1 MLPLTLISGF
11 LGAGKTSFLSHLINT
26 RKKNAGKLAVIV
38 NEFASLGIDGT
49 RLPDGDYEKWELNKG
64 SIFCICLRTDFIA
77 LLEKIVSEIKP
88 DEIWVEATGIADV
101 SEIFK
106 MISVPFLR
114 DKLYVRSN
122 ICLVDPNTI
131 FKILTTLRAA
141 SEQIKLADAIILNK
155 TDTVSEEILSKT
167 ETEIRKLNVKA
178 PIFRAVNAKI
188 DPSIIP
194 CFNIPRLDIA
204 NSVGHKPQPV
214 TSISIT
220 EDWTIPLDKFKNLCE
235 KYNEKFWRI
244 KGRLK
249 TPDGYLWVEGI
260 SGKINFSACPE
271 NISLPAPTSL
281 AIIGKGISKEEVLE
295 DVEGMTFET

>member
-26 RKKNAGKLAVIV
+26 RKKNTGKLAVIV

-64 SIFCICLRTDFIA
+64 SIFCICLRTDFIS
-77 LLEKIVSEIKP
+77 LLEKIVNEIKP

-131 FKILTTLRAA
+131 FKVLKTLRAA
-141 SEQIKLADAIILNK
+141 SEQIKLADAVILNK

-167 ETEIRKLNVKA
+167 ELEIKKLNSRA

-194 CFNIPRLDIA
+194 CFNMPRLDIA

-220 EDWTIPLDKFKNLCE
+220 ENWSIPLEKFKSLCE

-249 TPDGYLWVEGI
+249 SPDGYLWVEGI
-260 SGKINFSACPE
+260 SGKTNFSTCPE
-271 NISLPAPTSL
+271 NIHLPAPTSL

-295 DVEGMTFET
+295 EVECLKLET

>member
-26 RKKNAGKLAVIV
+26 RDKGAGKLAVIV
-38 NEFASLGIDGT
+38 NEFASLGLDGVQ
-49 RLPDGDYEKWELNKG
+49 LPDGDYDKWELNKG

-77 LLEKIVSEIKP
+77 LLKKIVDEINP

-114 DKLYVRSN
+114 EKLYVKSN

-131 FKILTTLRAA
+131 FKVLKTLRAA
-141 SEQIKLADAIILNK
+141 SEQVRFADAVILNK

-167 ETEIRKLNVKA
+167 ETEIKKLNTKA
-178 PIFRAVNAKI
+178 PIFRAVNAQI
-188 DPSIIP
+188 DQSIIP
-194 CFNIPRLDIA
+194 SFNMPRLDIA
-204 NSVGHKPQPV
+204 NSHGHKPQPV
-214 TSISIT
+214 SSISIT
-220 EDWTIPLDKFKNLCE
+220 EDWTISAEKFKNILE
-235 KYNEKFWRI
+235 HYGDKVWRV

-249 TPDGYLWVEGI
+249 TPDGNVWVEGI
-260 SGKINFSACPE
+260 SGKLQFTTCPE
-271 NISLPAPTSL
+271 NISLPAPTSI
-281 AIIGKGISKEEVLE
+281 AIIGKGITTEEILNKLV
-295 DVEGMTFET
+295 VGS

>member
-26 RKKNAGKLAVIV
+26 RDKGAGKLAVIV
-38 NEFASLGIDGT
+38 NEFASLGLDGVQ
-49 RLPDGDYEKWELNKG
+49 LPDGDYDKWELNKG

-77 LLEKIVSEIKP
+77 LLKKIVDEINP

-114 DKLYVRSN
+114 EKLYVKSN

-131 FKILTTLRAA
+131 FKVLKTLRAA
-141 SEQIKLADAIILNK
+141 SEQVRFADAVILNK

-167 ETEIRKLNVKA
+167 ETEIKKLNTKA
-178 PIFRAVNAKI
+178 PIFRAVNAQI
-188 DPSIIP
+188 DQSIIP
-194 CFNIPRLDIA
+194 SFNMPRLDIA
-204 NSVGHKPQPV
+204 NSHGHKPQPV
-214 TSISIT
+214 SSISIT
-220 EDWTIPLDKFKNLCE
+220 EDWTISAEKFKNILE
-235 KYNEKFWRI
+235 HYGDKVWRV

-249 TPDGYLWVEGI
+249 TPDGNV
-260 SGKINFSACPE
+260 
-271 NISLPAPTSL
+271 
-281 AIIGKGISKEEVLE
+281 
-295 DVEGMTFET
+295 

>member
-11 LGAGKTSFLSHLINT
+11 LGAGKTSFLSHLINS
-26 RKKNAGKLAVIV
+26 REKSSGKLAVIV
-38 NEFASLGIDGT
+38 NEFASLGIDGVK
-49 RLPDGDYEKWELNKG
+49 LPDGDYEKWELNKG
-64 SIFCICLRTDFIA
+64 SIFCICLRTDFIS
-77 LLEKIVSEIKP
+77 LLEKIVNEIQP

-131 FKILTTLRAA
+131 FKILKTLRAA
-141 SEQIKLADAIILNK
+141 SEQIKLADAVILNK

-167 ETEIRKLNVKA
+167 ELEIKKLNAKA

-188 DPSIIP
+188 APSIIP
-194 CFNIPRLDIA
+194 CFNVPRLDIA
-204 NSVGHKPQPV
+204 NSAGHKPQPV

-220 EDWTIPLDKFKNLCE
+220 EDWTIPLEKFKNFCE
-235 KYNEKFWRI
+235 KYNDKFWRI

-260 SGKINFSACPE
+260 SGKTNFSTSPE

-281 AIIGKGISKEEVLE
+281 AIIGKGISKEEILKE
-295 DVEGMTFET
+295 VENLVK

>member
-11 LGAGKTSFLSHLINT
+11 LGSGKTSFLSHLINT
-26 RKKNAGKLAVIV
+26 RNNNTGKLAVIV
-38 NEFASLGIDGT
+38 NEFASLGLDGIQ
-49 RLPDGDYEKWELNKG
+49 LPDGDYEKWELNKG
-64 SIFCICLRTDFIA
+64 SIFCICMRTDFIS
-77 LLEKIVSEIKP
+77 LLEKIVNEIKP
-88 DEIWVEATGIADV
+88 DEIWVEATGIADI

-114 DKLYVRSN
+114 EKLYVKSN

-141 SEQIKLADAIILNK
+141 SEQIKLADAVILNK

-167 ETEIRKLNVKA
+167 ETEIKKFNAKA

-188 DPSIIP
+188 DQSIIP
-194 CFNIPRLDIA
+194 CFNMPRLDIA

-214 TSISIT
+214 SSISIT
-220 EDWTIPLDKFKNLCE
+220 EDWTISTENFKNILDNYGD
-235 KYNEKFWRI
+235 KIWRV

-249 TPDGYLWVEGI
+249 TPNGNVWVEGI
-260 SGKINFSACPE
+260 SGNINFSACQE
-271 NISLPAPTSL
+271 NLSLPAPTSI
-281 AIIGKGISKEEVLE
+281 AIICKGINKEKILKEF
-295 DVEGMTFET
+295 EGVKV